1 MVLRIALGMEEIQRY
16 RMSKKT
22 EIKKQANMQSDNIE
36 MTKFSQGVT
45 YGGSLD
51 LENGMSDMTYSFGD
65 VGQLDLFSEEEMR
78 EKYPA
83 LKQAKR
89 STLSSRRDVDMTR
102 KFTFRNSGKVMDFL
116 PIFASNMDG
125 VGTFSMAKQMQK
137 HKMMTV
143 ITKSTT
149 IGEWRAAAGTG
160 IRMQSLSVCTG
171 TNVMWDGEAQDWKT
185 MQQVLKSFPDVK
197 MITID
202 VANAYH
208 QNMVDFIK
216 KVRDEYPDKVIIA
229 GNVVT
234 PEMTEELIINGADVV
249 KIGIGPGSVCTT
261 RTMTGVG
268 VPQFSAIVDCSDAAN
283 GVGGHIMADG
293 GCVYPGDIAKA
304 FGGGAHM
311 VMIGGMLA
319 GHAES
324 EQKVVDGKI
333 EFYGMSSDRAREKHG
348 KRKDGYRGNEGRL
361 ISLPYRG
368 PVEPTLEDIL
378 GGVRSACTYI
388 GARRLKDMAKCAS
401 FVTTNNVINR
411 VYEKY
416 TK

>member
-1 MVLRIALGMEEIQRY
+1 MRINYDAKLNFEDVLLQ
-16 RMSKKT
+16 
-22 EIKKQANMQSDNIE
+22 
-36 MTKFSQGVT
+36 
-45 YGGSLD
+45 
-51 LENGMSDMTYSFGD
+51 
-65 VGQLDLFSEEEMR
+65 
-78 EKYPA
+78 P
-83 LKQAKR
+83 KR
-89 STLSSRRDVDMTR
+89 STLSSRKDVDMTR
-102 KFTFRNSGKVMDFL
+102 NFTFRNSGKQMNFL

-125 VGTFSMAKQMQK
+125 VGTFSMAKVLQEY
-137 HKMMTV
+137 KMMTV
-143 ITKSTT
+143 ITKTT
-149 IGEWRAAAGTG
+149 GIEEWRKAVGNG
-160 IRMQSLSVCTG
+160 VRLQSVSVCTG
-171 TNVMWDGEAQDWKT
+171 TNVMWDKEAQDWAT
-185 MQQVLKSFPDVK
+185 MQEVLKSFPDIK
-197 MITID
+197 MITVD

-216 KVRDEYPDKVIIA
+216 KVRDEYPTKIIIA

-268 VPQFSAIVDCSDAAN
+268 VPQFSAILDCADAAN
-283 GVGGHIMADG
+283 GVDGHIMADG

-319 GHAES
+319 GHDES
-324 EQKVVDGKI
+324 EQQVVDGKV

-368 PVEPTLEDIL
+368 PVQNTVEDIL

-388 GARRLKDMAKCAS
+388 GARRLKDMPKCAS

-416 TK
+416 DK

>member
-1 MVLRIALGMEEIQRY
+1 MRLDSEPKLNFEDVL
-16 RMSKKT
+16 
-22 EIKKQANMQSDNIE
+22 
-36 MTKFSQGVT
+36 
-45 YGGSLD
+45 
-51 LENGMSDMTYSFGD
+51 
-65 VGQLDLFSEEEMR
+65 
-78 EKYPA
+78 
-83 LKQAKR
+83 LKPKR
-89 STLSSRRDVDMTR
+89 STLSSRKDVDMTR

-125 VGTFSMAKQMQK
+125 VGTFSMAKAMQE

-143 ITKSTT
+143 ITKTT
-149 IGEWRAAAGTG
+149 TPEQWKQAVGNGLRL
-160 IRMQSLSVCTG
+160 QSVSVCTG
-171 TNVMWDGEAQDWKT
+171 TNKVFDQDAQDYKNMQNILT
-185 MQQVLKSFPDVK
+185 MFPDIK

-208 QNMVDFIK
+208 QNMVEFVAR
-216 KVRDEYPDKVIIA
+216 VRDEFPQKVIVA

-268 VPQFSAIVDCSDAAN
+268 VPQFSAIVECSDAAN

-319 GHAES
+319 GHDES
-324 EQKVVDGKI
+324 EQEVKDGKI
-333 EFYGMSSDRAREKHG
+333 EFYGMSSDKAREVHG

-368 PVEPTLEDIL
+368 AVNNTIEDIL

-401 FVTTNNVINR
+401 FVRTNNIINR
-411 VYEKY
+411 VYEQY
-416 TK
+416 TR

>member
-1 MVLRIALGMEEIQRY
+1 MRINYDAKLNFEDVLLQ
-16 RMSKKT
+16 
-22 EIKKQANMQSDNIE
+22 
-36 MTKFSQGVT
+36 
-45 YGGSLD
+45 
-51 LENGMSDMTYSFGD
+51 
-65 VGQLDLFSEEEMR
+65 
-78 EKYPA
+78 P
-83 LKQAKR
+83 KR
-89 STLSSRRDVDMTR
+89 STLSSRKDVDMTR
-102 KFTFRNSGKVMDFL
+102 NFTFRNSGKQMNFL

-125 VGTFSMAKQMQK
+125 VGTFSMAKVLQEY
-137 HKMMTV
+137 KMMTV
-143 ITKSTT
+143 ITKTT
-149 IGEWRAAAGTG
+149 GIEEWRKAVGNG
-160 IRMQSLSVCTG
+160 VRLQSVSVCTG
-171 TNVMWDGEAQDWKT
+171 TNVMWDKEAQDWKT
-185 MQQVLKSFPDVK
+185 MQEVLKSFPDIK
-197 MITID
+197 MITVD

-208 QNMVDFIK
+208 QNMVDFIAK
-216 KVRDEYPDKVIIA
+216 IRDQYPTKIIVA

-268 VPQFSAIVDCSDAAN
+268 VPQFSAILDCADAAN
-283 GVGGHIMADG
+283 GVDGHIMADG
-293 GCVYPGDIAKA
+293 GCVFPGDIAKA

-319 GHAES
+319 GHDES
-324 EQKVVDGKI
+324 EQEVVDGKI

-368 PVEPTLEDIL
+368 PVKGTVEDIL

-388 GARRLKDMAKCAS
+388 GARRLKDMPKCAS
-401 FVTTNNVINR
+401 FVTTNNVQNQI
-411 VYEKY
+411 YERY

>member
-1 MVLRIALGMEEIQRY
+1 MRINYDAKLNFEDVLLQ
-16 RMSKKT
+16 
-22 EIKKQANMQSDNIE
+22 
-36 MTKFSQGVT
+36 
-45 YGGSLD
+45 
-51 LENGMSDMTYSFGD
+51 
-65 VGQLDLFSEEEMR
+65 
-78 EKYPA
+78 P
-83 LKQAKR
+83 KR
-89 STLSSRRDVDMTR
+89 STLSSRKDVDMTR
-102 KFTFRNSGKVMDFL
+102 NFTFRNSGKQMNFL

-125 VGTFSMAKQMQK
+125 VGTFSMAKVLQEY
-137 HKMMTV
+137 KMMTV
-143 ITKSTT
+143 ITKTT
-149 IGEWRAAAGTG
+149 GIEEWRKAVGNG
-160 IRMQSLSVCTG
+160 VRLQSVSVCTG
-171 TNVMWDGEAQDWKT
+171 TNVMWDKEAQDWKT
-185 MQQVLKSFPDVK
+185 MQEVLKSFPDIK
-197 MITID
+197 MITVD

-208 QNMVDFIK
+208 QNMVDFIA
-216 KVRDEYPDKVIIA
+216 KVRDQYPTKIIVA

-268 VPQFSAIVDCSDAAN
+268 VPQFSAILDCADAAN
-283 GVGGHIMADG
+283 GDDGHIMADG
-293 GCVYPGDIAKA
+293 GCVFAGDIAKA

-319 GHAES
+319 GHDES
-324 EQKVVDGKI
+324 EQEVVDGKI

-368 PVEPTLEDIL
+368 PVQGTVEDIL

-388 GARRLKDMAKCAS
+388 GARRLKDMPKCAS
-401 FVTTNNVINR
+401 FVTTNNVQNQI
-411 VYEKY
+411 YERY

>member
-1 MVLRIALGMEEIQRY
+1 MRINTDPKLNFEDVLLQ
-16 RMSKKT
+16 
-22 EIKKQANMQSDNIE
+22 
-36 MTKFSQGVT
+36 
-45 YGGSLD
+45 
-51 LENGMSDMTYSFGD
+51 
-65 VGQLDLFSEEEMR
+65 
-78 EKYPA
+78 P
-83 LKQAKR
+83 KR
-89 STLSSRRDVDMTR
+89 STLSSRKDVDMTR
-102 KFTFRNSGKVMDFL
+102 NFTFRNSGKQMNFL

-125 VGTFSMAKQMQK
+125 VGTFSMAKALQE

-149 IGEWRAAAGTG
+149 PEQWREAAGTG
-160 IRMQSLSVCTG
+160 LRMQSVSVCTG
-171 TNVMWDGEAQDWKT
+171 TNVMWDPDAPDWKI
-185 MQQVLKSFPDVK
+185 MQEVLKSFPDIK

-216 KVRDEYPDKVIIA
+216 KVRDQYPDKIIVA

-319 GHAES
+319 GHDES
-324 EQKVVDGKI
+324 EQPVVDGRV
-333 EFYGMSSDRAREKHG
+333 EFYGMSSDRAREVHG

-361 ISLPYRG
+361 VTLPDRG
-368 PVEPTLEDIL
+368 PVKETIEDIL
-378 GGVRSACTYI
+378 GGVRSSATYI
-388 GARRLKDMAKCAS
+388 GARRLKDMAKCAT
-401 FVTTNNVINR
+401 FVTTHNVINR
-411 VYEKY
+411 VYEQY
-416 TK
+416 TVK

>member
-1 MVLRIALGMEEIQRY
+1 MRINYDAKLNFEDVLLQ
-16 RMSKKT
+16 
-22 EIKKQANMQSDNIE
+22 
-36 MTKFSQGVT
+36 
-45 YGGSLD
+45 
-51 LENGMSDMTYSFGD
+51 
-65 VGQLDLFSEEEMR
+65 
-78 EKYPA
+78 P
-83 LKQAKR
+83 KR
-89 STLSSRRDVDMTR
+89 STLSSRKDVDMTR
-102 KFTFRNSGKVMDFL
+102 NFTFRNSGKQMNFL

-125 VGTFSMAKQMQK
+125 VGTFSMAKVLQDY
-137 HKMMTV
+137 KMMTV
-143 ITKSTT
+143 ITKTT
-149 IGEWRAAAGTG
+149 GIEEWRKAVGNG
-160 IRMQSLSVCTG
+160 VRLQSVSVCTG
-171 TNVMWDGEAQDWKT
+171 TNVMWDKEASDWKT
-185 MQQVLKSFPDVK
+185 MQDVLKSFPDIK
-197 MITID
+197 MITVD

-216 KVRDEYPDKVIIA
+216 KVRDEYPTKIIVA

-268 VPQFSAIVDCSDAAN
+268 VPQFSAILDCADAAN
-283 GVGGHIMADG
+283 GVDGHIMADG
-293 GCVYPGDIAKA
+293 GCVHPGDIAKA

-319 GHAES
+319 GHDES
-324 EQKVVDGKI
+324 EQPVVDGKV
-333 EFYGMSSDRAREKHG
+333 EFYGMSSDRAREVHG

-368 PVEPTLEDIL
+368 PVQHTVEDIL

-388 GARRLKDMAKCAS
+388 GARRLKDMPKCAS

-411 VYEKY
+411 VYEGY